1 MRKISLRLLFQWTA
15 GVLIALYTL
24 LLIALDNSGVQR
36 FVADAIEEQI
46 EDQIHSDVEIGGLA
60 FGLFNSVSLHDVV
73 VRDRKNKVLLES
85 RLLFGKIELR
95 SLLRKQISLRNIPI
109 FCPFFSQVAAPL
121 L

>member
-1 MRKISLRLLFQWTA
+1 MRKLSFRLLFQWTA

-24 LLIALDNSGVQR
+24 LLIALDNSSVQR

-73 VRDRKNKVLLES
+73 VRDRKSKVLLES
-85 RLLFGKIELR
+85 RLLLVKSNYALYCASKFLCAT
-95 SLLRKQISLRNIPI
+95 SLCWMEK
-109 FCPFFSQVAAPL
+109 
-121 L
+121 